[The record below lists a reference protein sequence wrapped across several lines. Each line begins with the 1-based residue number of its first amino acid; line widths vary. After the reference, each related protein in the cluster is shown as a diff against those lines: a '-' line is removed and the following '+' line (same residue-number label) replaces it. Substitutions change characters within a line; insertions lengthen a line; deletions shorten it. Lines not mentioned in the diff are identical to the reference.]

1 MPIPRIDQLEVPRQ
15 ERTSRRGSR
24 LWREWCFLRVVFQHF
39 RIRFLIMAAILLGGA
54 IMFMV
59 FEPEKKHSFVK
70 AVFFTWS
77 LIFAQPPEG
86 FPDSH
91 VLRVLFFAVPV
102 LGLTVIIEAI
112 VDFSLTLRDRKRFER
127 SWCTMLASSYSNHIV
142 LVGFGKLGYR
152 VFNVLRKLG
161 EAVVVIER
169 DATNQFLEEIRR
181 DGSPLLIGDAR
192 REALLAEGNIKKAR
206 SIILATNDD
215 LANVEIALDAQQ
227 LNSKIR
233 IVLRM
238 FDQNMADK
246 ISNGFNIQMAASAAA
261 LSAPTFAT
269 SAISP
274 SVIGSF
280 IVGNHLVIMQR
291 WLVRRGGPFEGKT
304 IAQVMSEFGIGV
316 AEHTRPNAIPSVFP
330 AADTLLE
337 PGDGLVIQGP
347 LRTLSDLWNKNVP
360 AAPEVMQVQ

>member
-1 MPIPRIDQLEVPRQ
+1 
-15 ERTSRRGSR
+15 
-24 LWREWCFLRVVFQHF
+24 
-39 RIRFLIMAAILLGGA
+39 
-54 IMFMV
+54 
-59 FEPEKKHSFVK
+59 
-70 AVFFTWS
+70 
-77 LIFAQPPEG
+77 
-86 FPDSH
+86 
-91 VLRVLFFAVPV
+91 
-102 LGLTVIIEAI
+102 
-112 VDFSLTLRDRKRFER
+112 
-127 SWCTMLASSYSNHIV
+127 MLASSYSNHIV

-169 DATNQFLEEIRR
+169 DANNQFLEEVRR

-192 REALLAEGNIKKAR
+192 REALLAEANISKAR

-274 SVIGSF
+274 SVVGSF
-280 IVGNHLVIMQR
+280 VVGKQLVVMQR
-291 WLVRRGGPFEGKT
+291 WLVRRNGPFAGKT

-316 AEHTRPNAIPSVFP
+316 AEHTRPDTAPSIFP
-330 AADTLLE
+330 AAETILE
-337 PGDGLVIQGP
+337 PGDGLVVQGP
-347 LRTLSDLWNKNVP
+347 LRTLTDLWAKSMPQTPEP
-360 AAPEVMQVQ
+360 AQALS

>member
-1 MPIPRIDQLEVPRQ
+1 MSIPRIDQIEVPPHD
-15 ERTSRRGSR
+15 RTSRRGSR
-24 LWREWCFLRVVFQHF
+24 FWREWCFARVVFRHF
-39 RIRFLIMAAILLGGA
+39 RIRFFIMAAVLLGGA
-54 IMFMV
+54 ILFLV
-59 FEPEKKHSFVK
+59 FEPEKKHSFFH
-70 AVFFTWS
+70 ALYFTWS
-77 LIFAQPPEG
+77 LIFNQTPEA
-86 FPDSH
+86 FPDSV
-91 VLRVLFFAVPV
+91 VLRIMFFAMPV
-102 LGLTVIIEAI
+102 IGLTIIIEAI

-152 VFNVLRKLG
+152 VFSLLRKLG

-169 DATNQFLEEIRR
+169 DANNQFLEEVRR

-192 REALLAEGNIKKAR
+192 REAMLAEANIAKAR

-215 LANVEIALDAQQ
+215 LANVEIALDSQQ

-280 IVGNHLVIMQR
+280 VVGKQLVVMQR
-291 WLVRRGGPFEGKT
+291 WLVRRDGPFVGKS
-304 IAQVMSEFGIGV
+304 IATLMSEFGIGV
-316 AEHTRPNAIPSVFP
+316 AEHTRPNGAPSVFP
-330 AADTLLE
+330 PPDLVLE

-347 LRTLSDLWNKNVP
+347 LRTLSDLWNKNVSNHRS
-360 AAPEVMQVQ
+360 